1 MTNPL
6 LNMQLLPEFDKI
18 SVADIQPSIRQLLD
32 ECRDTVIY
40 TADKNMGDEE
50 PTWDSLVKP
59 IAESLEKLGR
69 AWGVVCHLNS
79 VVSNDELRAAHDGM
93 IQEISEFYTW
103 LGQNEDLYHVYL
115 RLKNSSS
122 FAGMSDAQKKAIDEE
137 LKDFE
142 LSGIALSD
150 DDKVLFAQVEA
161 KLSELSS
168 KFSNNVLDA
177 TNSYIKHVTDVSELA
192 GLPESVVNLARQEA
206 ESRGLDGYVLTLQYP
221 SYLPVMQYA
230 DNRKLREEIYTA
242 FITRAS
248 ELGPDAGKFDNT
260 EIIEQ
265 QLGLCDKQA
274 GLLGFASAAHMSLAR
289 KMASSPEE
297 VMNFLY
303 NLAEKS
309 MEQGKK
315 EIEKVYEYARR
326 KGVLYK
332 LEPWDISY
340 FSEMLKK
347 EKYEISD
354 EMIRPY
360 FPLPQVVDGL
370 FWLVNQIFGIE
381 VKSRQGVNVW
391 HHDVTYYDV
400 YRDGEVIGGFYT
412 DLYAREHKR
421 GGAWMDGC
429 ADRRLKASG
438 ELQLPVAYIVANFT
452 PPIGDK
458 PALLNHDEV
467 ETLFHEFGH
476 SLHHILTRVDV
487 GQVSGINRVPW
498 DAVELP
504 SQFMENFTWQ
514 PEILNRISC
523 HVETGKPIPACLVQK
538 ILDSK
543 NYHSAMAL
551 LRQLEFSIFD
561 FRCFLEYAVGKSAQ
575 EIIDEVRKDVCVIPV
590 ADFNRFQDSFTH
602 IFAGGYSAGYYSY
615 KWAEVLSADAFS
627 RFEEEGILNPETGR
641 DFMNTILANGGS
653 RDFMQLFI
661 EFRGRKPSID
671 PLLRH
676 TGIMCK

>member
-1 MTNPL
+1 
-6 LNMQLLPEFDKI
+6 
-18 SVADIQPSIRQLLD
+18 
-32 ECRDTVIY
+32 
-40 TADKNMGDEE
+40 
-50 PTWDSLVKP
+50 
-59 IAESLEKLGR
+59 
-69 AWGVVCHLNS
+69 
-79 VVSNDELRAAHDGM
+79 
-93 IQEISEFYTW
+93 
-103 LGQNEDLYHVYL
+103 
-115 RLKNSSS
+115 
-122 FAGMSDAQKKAIDEE
+122 
-137 LKDFE
+137 
-142 LSGIALSD
+142 
-150 DDKVLFAQVEA
+150 
-161 KLSELSS
+161 
-168 KFSNNVLDA
+168 
-177 TNSYIKHVTDVSELA
+177 
-192 GLPESVVNLARQEA
+192 
-206 ESRGLDGYVLTLQYP
+206 
-221 SYLPVMQYA
+221 
-230 DNRKLREEIYTA
+230 
-242 FITRAS
+242 
-248 ELGPDAGKFDNT
+248 
-260 EIIEQ
+260 
-265 QLGLCDKQA
+265 
-274 GLLGFASAAHMSLAR
+274 
-289 KMASSPEE
+289 
-297 VMNFLY
+297 
-303 NLAEKS
+303 
-309 MEQGKK
+309 
-315 EIEKVYEYARR
+315 
-326 KGVLYK
+326 
-332 LEPWDISY
+332 
-340 FSEMLKK
+340 MLKK